1 MFVPNI
7 DMPYID
13 PFNGSETTTALL
25 PTSRA
30 TSSRISYLDC
40 VSCSTGCSS
49 VSCMFAYTASATCVR
64 VTFVNWGT
72 TASAT
77 TSTSAM
83 IASACRAESS
93 LMALAANTIS
103 VTRANGIMVSG
114 RTSVRYHTAATMF
127 GNQPVSD
134 AEQTS
139 TSPKSSTIIAMEMA
153 SLRSCL

>member
-1 MFVPNI
+1 
-7 DMPYID
+7 
-13 PFNGSETTTALL
+13 
-25 PTSRA
+25 
-30 TSSRISYLDC
+30 
-40 VSCSTGCSS
+40 
-49 VSCMFAYTASATCVR
+49 MFAYTASATCVR

-77 TSTSAM
+77 TRINAMTVSA
-83 IASACRAESS
+83 RRVDSS
-93 LMALAANTIS
+93 HTALAANTIRVMS
-103 VTRANGIMVSG
+103 ASGIMVSG